1 MSNYGMVIARLEKLS
16 ASAKGDDNKLRTAL
30 IRVGSV
36 LEAETKLNIRRWGM
50 VDTGRLINS
59 IRYQVNELSGNKMEL
74 SVGSYGVDYAAMNEY
89 GGKVS
94 KRQIRAMFA
103 NFRGRPKRAGK
114 GVIKFYGDGSAYWRA
129 RPFLRPAINKHRKFM
144 LDLIRQ
150 AYLEG

>member
-1 MSNYGMVIARLEKLS
+1 MIIARLEKLS
-16 ASAKGDDNKLRTAL
+16 DTAKGDNNKLRTAL

-59 IRYQVNELSGNKMEL
+59 IRYQVKDLSGGSMEL
-74 SVGSYGVDYAAMNEY
+74 SVGSYGVDYAAINEY

-94 KRQIRAMFA
+94 KRQLRAMFA
-103 NFRGRPKRAGK
+103 SFRGRPKRAGK
-114 GVIKFYGDGSAYWRA
+114 GVIKIYGDGSGYWRT
-129 RPFLRPAINKHRKFM
+129 RPYLRPAIDKHRKFI